1 MSATPFTELPVV
13 DITALRGGDHAG
25 ERARAVAELGR
36 ADRETGF
43 LYLSGHGIDPA
54 LFDRL
59 LAATKSFFAQPLQRK
74 MACWTGNSS
83 NRRGYV
89 PEP

>member
-1 MSATPFTELPVV
+1 MFATPFTELPVV
-13 DITALRGGDHAG
+13 DITPLRHSDHAG
-25 ERARAVAELGR
+25 ERACAVAELGHG
-36 ADRETGF
+36 ARENGF

-54 LFDRL
+54 LLDQL
-59 LAATKSFFAQPLQRK
+59 PAAAKSFFAQPLQEQR
-74 MACWTGNSS
+74 ACWIGNSS